1 MRWIMRIKLVLFIW
15 LIPFLFF
22 SVISVKSH
30 ASNAHSQ
37 VGLASWY
44 GSKLHGGKTAS
55 GERFDMNGYT
65 AAHRSL
71 PIGAMVRV
79 INLKNGKDV
88 VVRINDRG
96 PFNSRRIIDLSRA
109 AAKAIGLITSG
120 VAKVKLE
127 VISAHRAKSYTF

>member
-1 MRWIMRIKLVLFIW
+1 MVKCGWIMRIKLVLFIW

-22 SVISVKSH
+22 SVKSH

-79 INLKNGKDV
+79 INLKNGRHV
-88 VVRINDRG
+88 IVRINDRG
-96 PFNSRRIIDLSRA
+96 PFNRKRIIDLSRA

-127 VISAHRAKSYTF
+127 VISEH

>member
-1 MRWIMRIKLVLFIW
+1 MRIKLVLFIW

>member
-1 MRWIMRIKLVLFIW
+1 MVKCGEIMRTKLVLYLS

-22 SVISVKSH
+22 CVKGY
-30 ASNAHSQ
+30 ASNAYFQ

-44 GSKLHGGKTAS
+44 GSKLHGGQTAS
-55 GERFDMNGYT
+55 GERFDMDGYT

-71 PIGAMVRV
+71 PIGTMVRV

-120 VAKVKLE
+120 VARVKVE
-127 VISAHRAKSYTF
+127 VISAR

>member
-1 MRWIMRIKLVLFIW
+1 
-15 LIPFLFF
+15 
-22 SVISVKSH
+22 
-30 ASNAHSQ
+30 
-37 VGLASWY
+37 
-44 GSKLHGGKTAS
+44 
-55 GERFDMNGYT
+55 MNGYT

-127 VISAHRAKSYTF
+127 VISAH